1 MISRSGFTFRE
12 KIERQTEGDAISL
25 QTTATRENDIFSK
38 NEYNVRSI
46 TVYQIIAV
54 CIKNVD

>member
-1 MISRSGFTFRE
+1 MYIKYRTHKK